1 MSVVLVA
8 VPVFKYRLKLHLDK
22 GRPWSIVEHVILQAL
37 GPKPCTIGELEAS
50 SNLPRRIVIESIVRL
65 MRAGWVEFSSSKEVM
80 KFTSTQL
87 GLTVAHGAELPHAP
101 RRLERSVSFAVDC
114 VSGTVFANRELL
126 LHEDYVIRD
135 REKSERIVRLNVDP
149 EKLGYDVQRVQR
161 VLLEDDESFVRLESL
176 GERPSQ
182 RIALI
187 AVRDGQVV
195 DGLPNRE
202 VSTLR
207 AKIIEAA
214 NLEVDPASVPKAP
227 DQISTS
233 TREKPSSV
241 RQVRFSR
248 SDLILDGARHKE
260 IIKEILSTAASRVFI
275 HSTFIR
281 ADVVEGF
288 LPELIG
294 AVRRGVQI
302 DMLWGQSEDLEEV
315 ATSRRAIEVLRGNKQ
330 VAEMGDSL
338 RIHPFSTGSHAK
350 IVVADSRKGGGFLAV
365 VGSCNWLTSPFKSY
379 EASVVLR
386 DPAIVA
392 DVVGVLANIT
402 HSHSGIW
409 SDVTNELMQMT
420 NQIASLPLPKNPNA
434 TASVVIGAHH
444 NRFVLDARDSA
455 KSRIFVTSHRL
466 GPVSESAIIAPLAS
480 AASDGTVKSSVFFG
494 RNTGAVKY
502 KTRKRIIAEAASD
515 GVVVEVV
522 ESPRLHAKILA
533 WDSDNVVVSS
543 LNWLSADPMSYAEPN
558 EVGIFLSGAG
568 LADVVIDDFSGACEA
583 AEATAVVVAEPRM

>member
-1 MSVVLVA
+1 MSIVLVA

-22 GRPWSIVEHVILQAL
+22 GRPWSVVEHVILQAL
-37 GPKPCTIGELEAS
+37 GSKPWTIGELES
-50 SNLPRRIVIESIVRL
+50 SSSLPRRIVIESVVRL
-65 MRAGWVEFSSSKEVM
+65 MRAGWVEFSSSKEAM
-80 KFTSTQL
+80 RFTSTSL

-101 RRLERSVSFAVDC
+101 RRLVRSVSFAVDC

-135 REKSERIVRLNVDP
+135 REKSERIVRLNVDT
-149 EKLGYDVQRVQR
+149 EKLDYDVQQVHR
-161 VLLEDDESFVRLESL
+161 VLLEDDERFVALESL

-182 RIALI
+182 RIALVT
-187 AVRDGQVV
+187 VRDGQVV

-202 VSTLR
+202 VPALR

-214 NLEVDPASVPKAP
+214 TLEIDPASVPKVVDQVSTPIKEHSAP
-227 DQISTS
+227 
-233 TREKPSSV
+233 V
-241 RQVRFSR
+241 RQIRFSK
-248 SDLILDGARHKE
+248 SDLILDGTRHE
-260 IIKEILSTAASRVFI
+260 QIIKQILSTAASRVFI

-281 ADVVEGF
+281 ADVVEGL

-294 AVRRGVQI
+294 AVRRGVRI

-315 ATSRRAIEVLRGNKQ
+315 ASSRRAIETLLSKEQ
-330 VAEMGDSL
+330 VVEMGDSL

-350 IVVADSRKGGGFLAV
+350 IVVADSRREGGFLAV

-386 DPAIVA
+386 DPTIVA

-409 SDVTNELMQMT
+409 SDVTNELMRLT
-420 NQIASLPLPKNPNA
+420 NQIASLPSTKNPNA
-434 TASVVIGAHH
+434 KASVVIGAHH

-455 KSRIFVTSHRL
+455 KDRIFVTSHRL

-480 AASDGTVKSSVFFG
+480 AASDGAVKGSVFFG

-502 KTRKRIIAEAASD
+502 NTRKRIIAEAASD
-515 GVVVEVV
+515 GVVIEVV

-533 WDSDNVVVSS
+533 WDSDSVVISS
-543 LNWLSADPMSYAEPN
+543 LNWLSADPMDYAEPG

-568 LADVVIDDFSGACEA
+568 LADAVVDDFSGACEA
-583 AEATAVVVAEPRM
+583 TVGT